1 MADCMA
7 MTNFGE
13 DMNAVNFIVPSKLG
27 AGSYKKEDES
37 GGALTELG
45 GEGRDN
51 RVALGDPVLPTL
63 TFLLCEGPPILVVS
77 Y

>member
-27 AGSYKKEDES
+27 AGSYKKDDRN

>member
-13 DMNAVNFIVPSKLG
+13 DMNAVNFVVPSKLG

-45 GEGRDN
+45 V
-51 RVALGDPVLPTL
+51 RVGITGLLLATL
-63 TFLLCEGPPILVVS
+63 FSTTREQARTAF
-77 Y
+77 

>member
-13 DMNAVNFIVPSKLG
+13 DMNAVNLIVPSPKPGVGCLN
-27 AGSYKKEDES
+27 KDDRN

-51 RVALGDPVLPTL
+51 RVALGDPVLGDPHIPTL
-63 TFLLCEGPPILVVS
+63 
-77 Y
+77 

>member
-1 MADCMA
+1 MAECMA

-45 GEGRDN
+45 GEGGDN
-51 RVALGDPVLPTL
+51 RVAFSDPIFHYTRA
-63 TFLLCEGPPILVVS
+63 G
-77 Y
+77 

>member
-1 MADCMA
+1 MAECMA

-13 DMNAVNFIVPSKLG
+13 DMSDVNFIVPSKLG

-45 GEGRDN
+45 VRVGDN
-51 RVALGDPVLPTL
+51 R
-63 TFLLCEGPPILVVS
+63 LLFSDLFSITREQAMTAF
-77 Y
+77 